1 MENPTDAHSAG
12 SGGRGSSRGRTTNHE
27 ATGTRDI
34 SKILGRGRGDRGG
47 AMARSPVSNFKT
59 CSDTVMPANL
69 LVYRLRPAFISLYS
83 HRVRPTLQSAQD
95 DL

>member
-12 SGGRGSSRGRTTNHE
+12 SGGRGSSKGRMTNHE

-47 AMARSPVSNFKT
+47 AMARSPESNFKT
-59 CSDTVMPANL
+59 CSDTV

-83 HRVRPTLQSAQD
+83 HRVRPTLQSAQED
-95 DL
+95 YL